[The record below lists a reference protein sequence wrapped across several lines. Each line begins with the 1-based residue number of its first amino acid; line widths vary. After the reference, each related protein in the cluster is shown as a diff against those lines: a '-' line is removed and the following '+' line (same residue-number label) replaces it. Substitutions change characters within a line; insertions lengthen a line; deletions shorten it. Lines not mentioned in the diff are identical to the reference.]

1 MAIPSS
7 SAERRLSVLGRS
19 ARQADYDRYLIA
31 LFAPPDKREVLFA
44 LIAFNHELARIRESV
59 TEPMLGQIRLQWW
72 REAVTE
78 ALAGKPRRH
87 DMLEALA
94 AAHSA
99 LSEGKLEEML
109 EGREIELESEPPATL
124 EHFREY
130 AASTSGALAEAM
142 AIALAGDDDGTG
154 RAAARAVGTAYGMI
168 GLLRSVPFHAR
179 RGRVLLPV
187 NVLEASGTSVTA
199 IRELHDEPG
208 LSRAAERISAAAWEE
223 LAKARETRRTSRAV
237 RPVLL
242 LSAVTATYLRKL
254 RSQGYKL
261 FQADLSV
268 GLLRRQIAVGWAAMM
283 ERG

>member
-87 DMLEALA
+87 DVLEALA
-94 AAHSA
+94 AARSA
-99 LSEGKLEEML
+99 LSEAKLEEML
-109 EGREIELESEPPATL
+109 EGREIELESEPPVTL
-124 EHFREY
+124 ERFRKY

-142 AIALAGDDDGTG
+142 AIALAGDDDGSG
-154 RAAARAVGTAYGMI
+154 PAAARAAGTAYGMT
-168 GLLRSVPFHAR
+168 GLLRSVSFHAR
-179 RGRVLLPV
+179 RGRVLLPTS
-187 NVLEASGTSVTA
+187 VLEASGTSAAA
-199 IRELHDEPG
+199 IKNLHDEPG
-208 LSRAAERISAAAWEE
+208 LSRTAERIAAVAWEE
-223 LAKARETRRTSRAV
+223 LAKAHETCGHSRAV

-254 RSQGYKL
+254 RARNFKVL
-261 FQADLSV
+261 QADISV
-268 GLLRRQIAVGWAAMM
+268 GLLRRQIAVGWAALKG
-283 ERG
+283 RG